1 MRGSWVRNVVY
12 NLHMVLIDPI
22 DPKLAEDE
30 EEQFDLSVSARG
42 VTDNKQI
49 AKMYG
54 GDGGGDDE
62 SSESGVFCFNSY
74 IHIRC

>member
-1 MRGSWVRNVVY
+1 MALI
-12 NLHMVLIDPI
+12 NLI

-30 EEQFDLSVSARG
+30 EEQFDLSVGATG
-42 VTDNKQI
+42 VTDNKRI

-54 GDGGGDDE
+54 GDGGRDDE
-62 SSESGVFCFNSY
+62 SSESGVFCFNPN